1 MLSPRRG
8 SSPLPTMIRVAALV
22 LYPVK
27 SLRGTPVAS
36 AVVDDLGLEGDR
48 RFLVVGP
55 AGRFITRRTVPR
67 MALVSTS
74 LSGELLRLATE
85 RAGSISNLI
94 QESKSGILDVGDS
107 ATTHL
112 C

>member
-1 MLSPRRG
+1 
-8 SSPLPTMIRVAALV
+8 MIRVAALV

-27 SLRGTPVAS
+27 ALRGTPVARV
-36 AVVDDLGLEGDR
+36 VVDDLGLEGDR
-48 RFLVVGP
+48 RFLDP
-55 AGRFITRRTVPR
+55 AGRFITRRTVRR

-74 LSGELLRLATE
+74 LSGELLHLATE